1 MKFKSLLI
9 LFLIFAGNASAQ
21 ISDAL
26 NRDLEKNR
34 VIKSEKPV
42 RICAPSRAGV
52 ITNPPLYVVND
63 IEDFNPTSF
72 STIDP
77 KDIESMQVFKYSEAK
92 DKYGDKAKNGVI
104 SVTLKKGVKL
114 LALDKVLGKIKKR
127 DLSLPIY
134 INNEMLMVR
143 EGIYLSQNKIE
154 SVKVMEKPTDKI
166 KEERYIQILL
176 KP

>member
-1 MKFKSLLI
+1 MKLKALLI

-21 ISDAL
+21 ISDAF

-52 ITNPPLYVVND
+52 LANPPLYVVND

-72 STIDP
+72 SAINP

-114 LALDKVLGKIKKR
+114 LALYKVLGKIKKR
-127 DLSLPIY
+127 DLNLPIY
-134 INNEMLMVR
+134 INTEKLIIR
-143 EGIYLSQNKIE
+143 EGFYLSENKIE
-154 SVKVMEKPTDKI
+154 SVKVIEKPTDKI